1 MKIGGK
7 IILIIININ
16 KTSLIFNNGSLTI
29 IFNKKSKW
37 FYIYFF
43 EKIFQFFRNSN
54 TNWKI
59 ERLGV
64 IFLKSPRVRTLKTI
78 NLSVYFFG
86 QGINLIWEIQ
96 FHEFFEKLNFLRNI
110 CGYSISR
117 IFWKIEFF
125 EEDICG
131 YSISRIFVSWFL
143 DQNWWFFN
151 FVLANLFWWVFFG
164 FT

>member
-1 MKIGGK
+1 MDPWPWHS
-7 IILIIININ
+7 
-16 KTSLIFNNGSLTI
+16 T
-29 IFNKKSKW
+29 KKSKW
-37 FYIYFF
+37 YYIYFF
-43 EKIFQFFRNSN
+43 GKIFQFFRNSN
-54 TNWKI
+54 KNWKI

-64 IFLKSPRVRTLKTI
+64 ILLKSPRVRTLKTI

-125 EEDICG
+125 EEDMWI
-131 YSISRIFVSWFL
+131 
-143 DQNWWFFN
+143 FN
-151 FVLANLFWWVFFG
+151 FTNFCHDFWTKIDDFSILFWPTCFDGFFSR

>member
-1 MKIGGK
+1 MDPWPWHS
-7 IILIIININ
+7 
-16 KTSLIFNNGSLTI
+16 T
-29 IFNKKSKW
+29 KKSKW
-37 FYIYFF
+37 YYIYFF
-43 EKIFQFFRNSN
+43 GKIFQFFRNSN
-54 TNWKI
+54 KNWKI

-96 FHEFFEKLNFLRNI
+96 FHEFFEKLNFLRNS

-125 EEDICG
+125 EEDMWI
-131 YSISRIFVSWFL
+131 
-143 DQNWWFFN
+143 FN
-151 FVLANLFWWVFFG
+151 FTNFCVMIFGPKLIIFQFCFGQLVLMGFFSVLLRIY
-164 FT
+164 